1 LRFFSQASQ
10 IPSIAKSEDRNVNIN
25 AQLGSQTLPL
35 LSHDL
40 IREGRAQA
48 NPNVTS
54 SSTQSNLEELT

>member
-1 LRFFSQASQ
+1 
-10 IPSIAKSEDRNVNIN
+10 
-25 AQLGSQTLPL
+25 L

-40 IREGRAQA
+40 IREGRAQT